1 MRILVVG
8 ASGFVGRHLL
18 AECRER
24 GDEVVATY
32 RPGETPPEGAVED
45 WRPVDILDPSAVTEV
60 MRSARP
66 DGLVH
71 LAGQADVAL
80 ANRDPIGT
88 FRVNAE
94 GTLGVLD
101 AMRREAEAARAVVVT
116 SAEAYGAVPSDEM
129 PVTEDRPLIPR
140 TPYGA
145 SKAAAEA
152 VAIQAASGW
161 GLAVLR
167 MRPFNHVGPGQ
178 RLGFVAPDF
187 AAQVAAAERQL
198 RPPVLKVGNL
208 SGRRDFTDVRDIVRG
223 YRDALDRGTPGA
235 AYNLCS
241 GKSVAI
247 EEILRFFVD
256 RSTVDIE
263 IRKDEARFRPV
274 EVLEFRGD
282 ASRAAAD
289 LGWRP
294 RVALD
299 VSLGEVLEEWR
310 AAPSGALPTAD

>member
-1 MRILVVG
+1 MRVLVVG
-8 ASGFVGRHLL
+8 ASGFVGGHLL

-24 GDEVVATY
+24 GDDIVATY
-32 RPGETPPEGAVED
+32 RPGETPPDGAGEQ
-45 WRPVDILDPSAVTEV
+45 WRAVDILDPTAVVEAV
-60 MRSARP
+60 RVARP
-66 DGLVH
+66 EGLIH

-80 ANRDPIGT
+80 ANRDPVGT

-94 GTLGVLD
+94 GTLCVLD
-101 AMRREAEAARAVVVT
+101 AMRREAETARAVVVT
-116 SAEAYGAVPSDEM
+116 SAEAYGIVPPEEM

-140 TPYGA
+140 TAYGA

-152 VAIQAASGW
+152 VAIQAAMGW
-161 GLAVLR
+161 GLAVVR

-187 AAQVAAAERQL
+187 ASQVASAERRL
-198 RPPVLKVGNL
+198 RPPVLEVGNL

-223 YRDALDRGTPGA
+223 YRAALERGTSGA

-241 GKSVAI
+241 GRSVAI
-247 EEILRFFVD
+247 EDILRRFVD

-263 IRKDEARFRPV
+263 IRRDETRFRPV
-274 EVLEFRGD
+274 DVPEFRGD

-289 LGWRP
+289 LGWEP
-294 RVALD
+294 RVPLD
-299 VSLGEVLEEWR
+299 TSLDEVLEEWR
-310 AAPSGALPTAD
+310 AAPDGALPTAD